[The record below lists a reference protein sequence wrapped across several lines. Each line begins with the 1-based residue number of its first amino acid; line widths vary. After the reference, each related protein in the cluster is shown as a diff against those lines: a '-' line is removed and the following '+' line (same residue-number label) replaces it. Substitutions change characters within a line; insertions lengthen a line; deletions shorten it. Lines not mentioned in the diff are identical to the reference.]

1 MLCFILTGLLTA
13 LFWALVVLNAL
24 DFIEEEGLSEIYTT
38 KLQLKIMIILKGISH
53 FPTFLMFSTFLV
65 FRYSS
70 ITLFDS
76 LPISSN
82 RFLTSTLVTIMFL
95 TTVKP
100 HLLLKR
106 VIKLTPRASVKFQP
120 HWNMRSPATHLQS
133 NKPSVYW
140 IRERIITHRIPI
152 HVGWESLQQNSLIRT
167 SENEK
172 KNIQEGLYVPM
183 WM

>member
-100 HLLLKR
+100 HLLLK
-106 VIKLTPRASVKFQP
+106 
-120 HWNMRSPATHLQS
+120 
-133 NKPSVYW
+133 
-140 IRERIITHRIPI
+140 
-152 HVGWESLQQNSLIRT
+152 
-167 SENEK
+167 
-172 KNIQEGLYVPM
+172 
-183 WM
+183 